1 MDSNEITEAHFSH
14 KHMTKPHRD
23 SSKKM
28 QTHDKQIWI
37 SKFAINKT
45 SFGEWSRLLER
56 SLETALLNKVREKVE
71 REKEKKIHLGLEFS
85 FPDFCL
91 ITIIIYR
98 DIKNIIYFQDK
109 KASATGK
116 GFMLNWQLM
125 ISYNNQM

>member
-1 MDSNEITEAHFSH
+1 MKLQKHTFSH

-28 QTHDKQIWI
+28 QTHEKQIWI

-71 REKEKKIHLGLEFS
+71 RKEEKIHLGLEFS
-85 FPDFCL
+85 FPDFL
-91 ITIIIYR
+91 FNYYYHLWN
-98 DIKNIIYFQDK
+98 IKTIIYFQDK